1 MRKNVNETWPKVNG
15 NKSFSDAAFIAVTAL
30 SITLFSAETWN
41 AVGASFLHPVYA
53 LGTCCARAAAEDLY
67 QVRGAVAPILRE
79 RCDKVTLRNWL
90 LRGERVAGAEGK
102 LSPGEPRFP
111 FSPLLRLILPSF
123 RLLNPTRSYFV
134 PELLLDDFFFLLH
147 FKRARCY
154 FARRR
159 SEEGKESK
167 VYTKSGEKESYT
179 VVILSR
185 EKYGAI
191 RTLLPRYRDYCVTV
205 SALSSF

>member
-1 MRKNVNETWPKVNG
+1 MRQNVDETWSKVNG
-15 NKSFSDAAFIAVTAL
+15 NESFSDAAFIAVTAL

-41 AVGASFLHPVYA
+41 AVGASFLHSSVYA

-67 QVRGAVAPILRE
+67 QSTQRRRTILRE

-90 LRGERVAGAEGK
+90 SRGERMAGPEGK

-111 FSPLLRLILPSF
+111 FSPFRRLILPSF

-134 PELLLDDFFFLLH
+134 PELLLLDDFFFLLH
-147 FKRARCY
+147 FKPARCY

-159 SEEGKESK
+159 SEKRKESK
-167 VYTKSGEKESYT
+167 VYAKSSERKNLIQLLSCHEKSTARYA
-179 VVILSR
+179 LF
-185 EKYGAI
+185 
-191 RTLLPRYRDYCVTV
+191 YRDYCVT
-205 SALSSF
+205 LESF